1 MHKNQTTKH
10 ATATD
15 AIKHATATDAKKHAS
30 LILFVAG
37 IAAILW
43 ASAFPA
49 IKVAL
54 QDFSPY
60 HVALLRYCA
69 ASIALAVIALV
80 KRLPLPAMKDLPA
93 FLLLGLIGFT
103 IYNIALNYGQVTVPA
118 ATSSFIIASAPIW
131 MAIIAA
137 LFLREKLKP
146 FGWIGIILSFA
157 GVGIIA
163 LGSAGGIQLNVRAL
177 AILGASLASALY
189 SLGQKPLLK
198 RYSPLQIVTYAIWC
212 GTLLLMPF
220 GGGVIDGIRNA
231 SLATI
236 LSIIYMGVFPG
247 AIGYIL
253 WSMVLSRMPA
263 SKAGVFLYMIPVIA
277 LVISWLWIGEIPSLI
292 SALGGVLIVAGVI
305 TVNAAG

>member
-1 MHKNQTTKH
+1 M
-10 ATATD
+10 TD
-15 AIKHATATDAKKHAS
+15 IKKKKHAP
-30 LILFVAG
+30 LILITAG
-37 IAAILW
+37 IAAVLW

-54 QDFSPY
+54 QEFSPY

-69 ASIALAVIALV
+69 ASAALAVVALV
-80 KRLPLPAMKDLPA
+80 KRLPLPALKDIPV

-118 ATSSFIIASAPIW
+118 ATSSFIVASAPIW

-137 LFLREKLKP
+137 LFLGEKLKP
-146 FGWIGIILSFA
+146 LGWFGIILSFV

-198 RYSPLQIVTYAIWC
+198 RYSPLQIVTYAIWSEHC
-212 GTLLLMPF
+212 CSCLSEAEWLTESAMLRSQRFCPLFTWAFSQAQSGIFF
-220 GGGVIDGIRNA
+220 GQWSCHA
-231 SLATI
+231 CLPPKPAFF
-236 LSIIYMGVFPG
+236 SI
-247 AIGYIL
+247 
-253 WSMVLSRMPA
+253 
-263 SKAGVFLYMIPVIA
+263 
-277 LVISWLWIGEIPSLI
+277 
-292 SALGGVLIVAGVI
+292 
-305 TVNAAG
+305 

>member
-1 MHKNQTTKH
+1 MTDTQTKKH
-10 ATATD
+10 ATATR
-15 AIKHATATDAKKHAS
+15 AKKHAP
-30 LILFVAG
+30 LILIVAG
-37 IAAILW
+37 LATVLW

-54 QDFSPY
+54 KEFSPY
-60 HVALLRYCA
+60 HVALLRYGV
-69 ASIALAVIALV
+69 ASVALAVVALA
-80 KRLPLPAMKDLPA
+80 KRLPLPAVKDLPA
-93 FLLLGLIGFT
+93 FLLLGFVGFT
-103 IYNIALNYGQVTVPA
+103 VYNIALNYGQVTVPA
-118 ATSSFIIASAPIW
+118 ATSSFIVASAPIW

-137 LFLREKLKP
+137 LFLGEKLKP
-146 FGWIGIILSFA
+146 FGWFGIILSFI

-163 LGSAGGIQLNVRAL
+163 LGSVGGIKLNVRAL
-177 AILGASLASALY
+177 AILGASMASALY

-220 GGGVIDGIRNA
+220 GGGVTEGIRNA
-231 SLATI
+231 SLSTM

-305 TVNAAG
+305 TVNTAG